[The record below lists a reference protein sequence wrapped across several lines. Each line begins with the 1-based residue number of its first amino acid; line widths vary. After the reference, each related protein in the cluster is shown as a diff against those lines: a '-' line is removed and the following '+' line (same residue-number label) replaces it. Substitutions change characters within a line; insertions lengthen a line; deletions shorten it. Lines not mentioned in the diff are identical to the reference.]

1 MNCKIKINL
10 YSFLTVFLWAT
21 AFPVTKIIGDDLS
34 ANGLGLIRCSTA
46 SIFLIIISRFHH
58 IRQPFEKSHL
68 IYFALA
74 GTMGFALYMIFFNT
88 GISTLTSATSSVII
102 AATPIL
108 TAIGACFLYKERIN
122 ILGWISILAAFCGVI
137 ILMFWDGI
145 LSVNAGIIWTLAA
158 AVVFCGYN
166 LMNRKLSS
174 IGYRSLE
181 IVTYSMISGSLVLL
195 ALTFQTVPQII
206 RADLSALILAIYLG
220 IMPSATAYIL
230 WAKAMEL
237 AKNTSEVTNY
247 MFVTPVLSAIM
258 GFMLIGESPDFGTYL
273 GGLIIIASVI
283 LFNTKGK
290 A

>member
-34 ANGLGLIRCSTA
+34 ANGLGLIRCSA
-46 SIFLIIISRFHH
+46 AAIFLIIISRFHH
-58 IRQPFEKSHL
+58 IRRPFEKRHL

-108 TAIGACFLYKERIN
+108 TAISACFIYKERIN
-122 ILGWISILAAFCGVI
+122 ILGWISICAAFCGVI
-137 ILMFWDGI
+137 VLMFWDGI
-145 LSVNAGIIWTLAA
+145 ISVNTGIIWTLAA

-174 IGYRSLE
+174 IGYHSLE
-181 IVTYSMISGSLVLL
+181 IVTYSMISGALVLL

-237 AKNTSEVTNY
+237 AKKTSEVTNY

-283 LFNTKGK
+283 LFNIKGK